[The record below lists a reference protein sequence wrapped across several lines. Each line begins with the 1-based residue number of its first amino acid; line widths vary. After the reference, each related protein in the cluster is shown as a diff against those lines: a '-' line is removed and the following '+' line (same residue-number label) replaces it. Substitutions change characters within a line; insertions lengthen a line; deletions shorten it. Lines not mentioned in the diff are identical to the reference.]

1 VETPKRAGVG
11 PRCNSQEDS
20 CRWGAPRST
29 RAGVF
34 FFQKRT
40 SIRRSRPGRSR
51 RTREYGANGGWR
63 AQHAHKTRDEI
74 SCQRVD
80 SLRKSM
86 QKREQRRTRPR
97 QRPVVNISEGRSCA
111 GRHCV
116 ALQEARHLGILRF
129 VNGRVR
135 RKSSEHK
142 RHSRTT
148 TTWQPE
154 AADAQGGIYAR
165 TRKKTTAAV
174 CVSSQE
180 AVCRSRGIKWC
191 HAEPPSSTRDE

>member
-1 VETPKRAGVG
+1 MG
-11 PRCNSQEDS
+11 
-20 CRWGAPRST
+20 GASFDT
-29 RAGVF
+29 RRRF
-34 FFQKRT
+34 FFQKTNFNLEEKSIGPKLQNVRT
-40 SIRRSRPGRSR
+40 QREWGMASSTCTQNPRSDKLP
-51 RTREYGANGGWR
+51 
-63 AQHAHKTRDEI
+63 
-74 SCQRVD
+74 
-80 SLRKSM
+80 KSSFIEKE

-97 QRPVVNISEGRSCA
+97 RRPVVNISEGRSCA

-148 TTWQPE
+148 ITWQPE
-154 AADAQGGIYAR
+154 AADAQGEIYAR
-165 TRKKTTAAV
+165 THKKTTAAV

-191 HAEPPSSTRDE
+191 HAEPPSST